1 MLDYWKYHIYIH
13 VLLYMTYVQKPARA
27 ESRLPDLFGGDGSE
41 VEHHVSHR
49 LFDRAGSICS
59 ITLDLYGSPLK
70 SVLL

>member
-41 VEHHVSHR
+41 VEHHVSNR

>member
-1 MLDYWKYHIYIH
+1 
-13 VLLYMTYVQKPARA
+13 MTYVQKPARA
-27 ESRLPDLFGGDGSE
+27 ESWLPDLFGGDGSE